1 MRHTMKLKSQYY
13 NYIVNGTKRIEI
25 RLNDEKRS
33 KIKIGDTIK
42 FLKDPNFD
50 ESIEVKVIDLLKYDS
65 FSDLINNH
73 DVSILSDKS
82 MDKENIILA
91 LEKFYPP
98 EKQFKYG
105 VLGIKFKLL

>member
-1 MRHTMKLKSQYY
+1 MKLKSQYY

-33 KIKIGDTIK
+33 QLKIGDTIK

-50 ESIEVKVIDLLKYDS
+50 ESIEVKVIELLKYDS
-65 FSDLINNH
+65 FSDLINDH
-73 DVSILSDKS
+73 DISILADES
-82 MDKENIILA
+82 MDKESIILD

-98 EKQFKYG
+98 EKQCKYG
-105 VLGIKFKLL
+105 VLGIKFKLLQK